1 MPKSKRNR
9 LASPFNF
16 CISATKP
23 VLFDFVFQGVWNLS
37 MLLRIEFEDEETF
50 PNQLSL
56 SEYPCGI
63 VTLSKTQKKTKE
75 HKETL
80 VSTLRKALDEYQSL
94 YVFSY
99 ENMRNSL
106 FKELRDKL
114 KTSSR
119 FFMGGNKVLQ
129 IALGKTNADEV
140 KDNLHKAS
148 ELIEG
153 DRGLYLTNLP
163 KDEVLKFFGE
173 FEGHDFARTGSPAT
187 ETVEL
192 PEGPLEQFTHD
203 MEPFLR
209 KQGMPVRLN
218 RGVVELVANY
228 TVCTEGDPISPEA
241 SRILRLLGIQM
252 ATFTLTP
259 ICYWSNGEFEI
270 LDEEEAANGAKS
282 ANT

>member
-9 LASPFNF
+9 L
-16 CISATKP
+16 
-23 VLFDFVFQGVWNLS
+23 
-37 MLLRIEFEDEETF
+37 
-50 PNQLSL
+50 
-56 SEYPCGI
+56 

-119 FFMGGNKVLQ
+119 
-129 IALGKTNADEV
+129 
-140 KDNLHKAS
+140 
-148 ELIEG
+148 
-153 DRGLYLTNLP
+153 
-163 KDEVLKFFGE
+163 FFGE

>member
-9 LASPFNF
+9 L
-16 CISATKP
+16 
-23 VLFDFVFQGVWNLS
+23 
-37 MLLRIEFEDEETF
+37 
-50 PNQLSL
+50 
-56 SEYPCGI
+56 